1 MFHIGHI
8 ELFVADPIA
17 SREFYVTTLGFEL
30 VAVQD
35 EQFVWIKS
43 GAMEILLRPGANN
56 NPVAT
61 YNATSG
67 GIALYTDDVEN
78 TAEILRKRGLEFRGT
93 DGWEYCLTFTDPD
106 GHWFQLVNPD
116 HG

>member
-17 SREFYVTTLGFEL
+17 SREFYVNILGFEL

-35 EQFVWIKS
+35 QQFVWVKS
-43 GAMEILLRPGANN
+43 GTMEILLRPGNN
-56 NPVAT
+56 KNPAET
-61 YNATSG
+61 YNTTSG
-67 GIALYTDDVEN
+67 GIALYTNDVEK
-78 TAEILRKRGLEFRGT
+78 TAEILRGRGLEFKGT
-93 DGWEYCLTFTDPD
+93 DGWESCLTFTDPD